1 MVPEKVE
8 EHTPTKNLKKNM
20 KVNGKITVS
29 MVLAKCNIKKL
40 VNIMVSGKMEE
51 DMEKVYST
59 I

>member
-1 MVPEKVE
+1 
-8 EHTPTKNLKKNM
+8 M